1 MDLDMEYTLS
11 LYEELRSIYKSKK
24 VEIFLV
30 FNVFDDK
37 IYIKK
42 ILKEYTKDVYEN
54 LKNIDCVHIPKI
66 YEMFETEN
74 ELILIEEYINGTTLQ
89 SILEKRGKL
98 DEETVINYMID
109 LCDAL
114 YEIHSLDPPI
124 IHRDIKPLNVMI
136 TNDNIL
142 KLIDFDISRTYKEG
156 ENMDTTLLGTKGY
169 ASPEQFG
176 FEQTDC
182 RSDIYALGVM
192 MNVLSVGKH
201 IKEEENKGLLKD
213 IIKKCTN
220 ISADKRYPDVLEL
233 SCDLEEKLHKNYIVE
248 TKLNLNKPD
257 INEKHEKL
265 LSKIPGFRRG
275 NILFMILSSLW
286 YLFLII
292 GLVVFKTLNEFISNI
307 ILVALLLSLFLLYT
321 NFLDVKYKLP
331 FINSKNKSIK
341 IFGYWLYSIVLFLL
355 GGFLMDFFK

>member
-11 LYEELRSIYKSKK
+11 LYEEVRSIYKSKK

-30 FNVFDDK
+30 FNIQDDK

-42 ILKEYTKDVYEN
+42 VLKEYTKDVYEN
-54 LKNIDCVHIPKI
+54 LKDIDCVHIPKI
-66 YEMFETEN
+66 YEIFETED

-89 SILEKRGKL
+89 SILEEKTKL
-98 DEETVINYMID
+98 DEKVVIKYMID

-124 IHRDIKPLNVMI
+124 IHRDIKPLNIMI

-142 KLIDFDISRTYKEG
+142 KLIDFDISRIYKEG

-201 IKEEENKGLLKD
+201 IKEEENQGLLKD

-220 ISADKRYPDVLEL
+220 ISADKRYQDVLEL
-233 SCDLEEKLHKNYIVE
+233 SCDLKEKLNESNIME
-248 TKLNLNKPD
+248 TKLDLSKPD
-257 INEKHEKL
+257 INNKHEKL
-265 LSKIPGFRRG
+265 LNKIPGFRRG
-275 NILFMILSSLW
+275 NLLFMILSSLW
-286 YLFLII
+286 YLFLIF
-292 GLVVFKTLNEFISNI
+292 GLLTSKSTNELIDNI
-307 ILVALLLSLFLLYT
+307 ILVSLLLSLFFLYT
-321 NFLDVKYKLP
+321 NFLGIKYSLP
-331 FINSKNKSIK
+331 LINSKNKSIK
-341 IFGYWLYSIVLFLL
+341 IFGYWIYSIVLFLL
-355 GGFLMDFFK
+355 AGFLM

>member
-11 LYEELRSIYKSKK
+11 LYEEVRSIYKSKK

-30 FNVFDDK
+30 FNIQDDK

-42 ILKEYTKDVYEN
+42 VLKEYTKDVYEN
-54 LKNIDCVHIPKI
+54 LKDIDCVHIPKI
-66 YEMFETEN
+66 YEIFETED

-89 SILEKRGKL
+89 SILEEKTKL
-98 DEETVINYMID
+98 DEKVVIKYMID

-124 IHRDIKPLNVMI
+124 IHRDIKPLNIMI

-142 KLIDFDISRTYKEG
+142 KLIDFDISRIYKEG

-201 IKEEENKGLLKD
+201 IKEEENQGLLKD

-220 ISADKRYPDVLEL
+220 ISADKRYQDVLEL
-233 SCDLEEKLHKNYIVE
+233 SCDLKEKLNEGNIME
-248 TKLNLNKPD
+248 TKLDLSKPD
-257 INEKHEKL
+257 INNKHEKL
-265 LSKIPGFRRG
+265 LNKIPGFRRG
-275 NILFMILSSLW
+275 NLLFMILSSLW
-286 YLFLII
+286 YLFLIF
-292 GLVVFKTLNEFISNI
+292 GLLTSKSTNELIDNI
-307 ILVALLLSLFLLYT
+307 ILVSLLLSLFFLYT
-321 NFLDVKYKLP
+321 NFLGIKYSLP
-331 FINSKNKSIK
+331 LINSKNKSIK
-341 IFGYWLYSIVLFLL
+341 IFGYWIYSIVLFLL
-355 GGFLMDFFK
+355 AGFLM

>member
-30 FNVFDDK
+30 FNIQDDK

-42 ILKEYTKDVYEN
+42 VLKEYTKDVYKK
-54 LKNIDCVHIPKI
+54 LQDIDCVHIPKI
-66 YEMFETEN
+66 YEIFETEN
-74 ELILIEEYINGTTLQ
+74 ELILIEEYINGITLQ
-89 SILEKRGKL
+89 SILEEKTKL
-98 DEETVINYMID
+98 DEDIVIKYMID
-109 LCDAL
+109 LCNAL
-114 YEIHSLDPPI
+114 YEIHSIDPPI
-124 IHRDIKPLNVMI
+124 IHRDIKPLNIMI

-142 KLIDFDISRTYKEG
+142 KLIDFDISRIYKHG

-201 IKEEENKGLLKD
+201 IKEEENQGLLKD

-220 ISADKRYPDVLEL
+220 ISADKRYQDVLEL
-233 SCDLEEKLHKNYIVE
+233 SYDLKEKLNKGTIME
-248 TKLNLNKPD
+248 TKLDLSKPVLN
-257 INEKHEKL
+257 NKHEKL
-265 LSKIPGFRRG
+265 LNKIPGFRRG
-275 NILFMILSSLW
+275 NLLFMILSSLW
-286 YLFLII
+286 YLFLIF
-292 GLVVFKTLNEFISNI
+292 GLLTSKSTNELMTNI
-307 ILVALLLSLFLLYT
+307 ILISLLLSLFFLYT
-321 NFLDVKYKLP
+321 NFLDIKYKLP

-341 IFGYWLYSIVLFLL
+341 FFGYWIYSIVLFLL
-355 GGFLMDFFK
+355 AGFLMQFFE